1 MAGHRLYE
9 TYDAGLTK
17 RLEQRLL
24 EIPIESDYSDNSV
37 SVLKKRYFVKDED
50 GVSQE
55 EVENMLARVAANVA
69 YPDVF
74 YKENDGYETAK
85 TFYEMMLKRE
95 FMPNSPTLMNA
106 GRAEQQLSACFVIPI
121 EDSMSS
127 IFKGVYNTAMIHKS
141 GGGTGFSF
149 SDVRRKNHFVTTTYG
164 KASGPISFI
173 RAYDEATNAVNQGG
187 FRRGANMG
195 ILKVD
200 HPDIIE
206 FIHAKEE
213 EREKRFMNFNFSVG
227 ITDEFMEALEKGQ
240 YYYIKNPIDGKL
252 NYLTT
257 KDIERDRNSV
267 KQKLLAS
274 EKELN
279 ILIEDRK
286 VIAQYPTKKDIR
298 DTVLEAQHIEI
309 GKVDEEGRIM
319 FDARK
324 VFYEIAKLAWK
335 NGEPGVVF
343 LDKLNNYNPTPHIG
357 EIKSTN
363 PCGEQPLL
371 PYEACNL
378 GSINL
383 GLMVKYENGR
393 IVVDYEKIEK
403 TVKNAVHF
411 LDNVIDMSRFPLKE
425 ITEMVSGNRKI
436 GLGVMGFADMLF
448 KLGVGYNTEEGL
460 HVAEEIMGFIR
471 EKGREKSREMA
482 EKRGVFPNFKGSVYD
497 TGNLEDRLR
506 NATITTIAPTGTISI
521 ISQASSG
528 IEPIFDLDYTH
539 KDADGQTRRF
549 PNKEFSVQ
557 LKKEGIDPEKVL
569 EELIK
574 GKSLNEI
581 EYIPDNIKKVF
592 VTAMDIPSTWHI
604 KMQTAFQKYTDNAVS
619 KTINLSN
626 KTTVED
632 VIDAYLLAYRIGCK
646 GVTVYRDGSREEQVL
661 TSSRIKTDKKDLPL
675 GITFEDGFIKALKRP
690 KIVYGQT
697 VEENTGC
704 GNLFVTINKSK
715 VNSSPEERPFEV
727 FATLGKAGGCTQA
740 LTEAVGRL
748 ISYALRIGGHPKA
761 IIGQLSQI
769 SCPKPFGFGPNS
781 TTSCMD
787 GISKAMAEVYGI
799 NPKRDG
805 HLPFDSANFDNI
817 PIDAEKGNGRSLNMI
832 SGACPECGSPLQQKE
847 GCMGGICVDPTCA
860 FSTCS

>member
-1 MAGHRLYE
+1 MTDHELYKN
-9 TYDAGLTK
+9 YDKGLTK

-55 EVENMLARVAANVA
+55 GVKDMLARVAANVA

-74 YKENDGYETAK
+74 YKEDDGYETAK
-85 TFYEMMLKRE
+85 IFYEMMTKRE

-106 GRAEQQLSACFVIPI
+106 GRVEQQLSACFVIPI

-286 VIAQYPTKKDIR
+286 VIAQYPTKNDIR

-309 GKVDEEGRIM
+309 GMVDEEGRIM

-383 GLMVKYENGR
+383 GLMVENEKVNWEKLR
-393 IVVDYEKIEK
+393 NIVHQ
-403 TVKNAVHF
+403 AVNF
-411 LDNVIDMSRFPLKE
+411 LDNIIDINYYPLPQIEE
-425 ITEMVSGNRKI
+425 IVKKNRKI
-436 GLGVMGFADMLF
+436 GLGVMGWADMLIR
-448 KLGVGYNTEEGL
+448 LGIPYDSKDALN
-460 HVAEEIMGFIR
+460 
-471 EKGREKSREMA
+471 MA
-482 EKRGVFPNFKGSVYD
+482 ERVMAFVEEEAQTASIELAQRRVVFPNYQESHFAEWGLK
-497 TGNLEDRLR
+497 RR
-506 NATITTIAPTGTISI
+506 NATVTTIAPTGTISMI
-521 ISQASSG
+521 ADCSSG
-528 IEPIFDLDYTH
+528 IEPIY
-539 KDADGQTRRF
+539 G
-549 PNKEFSVQ
+549 V
-557 LKKEGIDPEKVL
+557 
-569 EELIK
+569 
-574 GKSLNEI
+574 
-581 EYIPDNIKKVF
+581 VF
-592 VTAMDIPSTWHI
+592 VKRMLDGEE
-604 KMQTAFQKYTDNAVS
+604 FLF
-619 KTINLSN
+619 INSDFEEWAN
-626 KTTVED
+626 RE
-632 VIDAYLLAYRIGCK
+632 Y
-646 GVTVYRDGSREEQVL
+646 GSFPENF
-661 TSSRIKTDKKDLPL
+661 
-675 GITFEDGFIKALKRP
+675 FERA
-690 KIVYGQT
+690 
-697 VEENTGC
+697 
-704 GNLFVTINKSK
+704 S
-715 VNSSPEERPFEV
+715 
-727 FATLGKAGGCTQA
+727 
-740 LTEAVGRL
+740 
-748 ISYALRIGGHPKA
+748 
-761 IIGQLSQI
+761 
-769 SCPKPFGFGPNS
+769 
-781 TTSCMD
+781 
-787 GISKAMAEVYGI
+787 
-799 NPKRDG
+799 
-805 HLPFDSANFDNI
+805 
-817 PIDAEKGNGRSLNMI
+817 
-832 SGACPECGSPLQQKE
+832 
-847 GCMGGICVDPTCA
+847 
-860 FSTCS
+860 